1 MIKSSIPIKEKNIM
15 CSPKV
20 AEVIRQRVANEG
32 LPNLTRRNFLRM
44 GSAAAAGAAVAA
56 MGVHVRSARAYRDLE
71 EVIDLSHVFSTTGP
85 TYTPGEAPTREDHVT
100 VAANGFYIQKWS
112 LFEHAGTHVD
122 IPAHFIADGETVDN
136 YPPARLLT
144 RAVVI
149 DITAKVEGDDDA
161 MLTVDDIGAWE
172 SANGQI
178 PECALVCMYSG
189 WESRWNDVDAFR
201 NPDADGTMHFPGF
214 SPEAAEFLVTER
226 NIFGIAVDTLSLDFG
241 ASATF
246 DVHYTI
252 LGAGKYG
259 IENIANLAAI
269 KDNPDAKVVLGVPR
283 WEAGSGGPCRV
294 LALV

>member
-1 MIKSSIPIKEKNIM
+1 M

-20 AEVIRQRVANEG
+20 AEVVRQRAAREG
-32 LPNLTRRNFLRM
+32 LPSLTRRSFLRL
-44 GSAAAAGAAVAA
+44 GGAAAAGAAAA
-56 MGVHVRSARAYRDLE
+56 AVGVSARSVRADGHLE
-71 EVIDLSHVFSTTGP
+71 DVIDLSHVFSTTVP
-85 TYTPGEAPTREDHVT
+85 TYTPGEAPTRQDHVT

-112 LFEHAGTHVD
+112 LFEHSGTHVD

-149 DITAKVEGDDDA
+149 DITAKAETDDDA
-161 MLTVDDIGAWE
+161 MVTVDDLDAWE
-172 SANGQI
+172 RANGQI
-178 PECALVCMYSG
+178 PEGALVCMYSG
-189 WESRWNDVDAFR
+189 WESRWNDVNAFR
-201 NPDADGTMHFPGF
+201 NPDASGTMHFPGF
-214 SPEAAEFLVTER
+214 SPEAAEFLVSER
-226 NIFGIAVDTLSLDFG
+226 SITGIAVDTLSLDIG
-241 ASATF
+241 ASTTF

-259 IENIANLAAI
+259 IENVANLAAI
-269 KDNPDAKVVLGVPR
+269 KDNPNAKIILGVPR

>member
-1 MIKSSIPIKEKNIM
+1 M

-20 AEVIRQRVANEG
+20 AEVVRQRAAREG
-32 LPNLTRRNFLRM
+32 LPSLTSRSFLRL
-44 GSAAAAGAAVAA
+44 GGAAAAGAAAA
-56 MGVHVRSARAYRDLE
+56 AVGVSARSVRADGHLE
-71 EVIDLSHVFSTTGP
+71 DVIDLSHVFSTTVP
-85 TYTPGEAPTREDHVT
+85 TYTPGEAPTRQDHVT

-112 LFEHAGTHVD
+112 LFEHSGTHVD

-149 DITAKVEGDDDA
+149 DITAKAETDDDA
-161 MLTVDDIGAWE
+161 MVTVDDLDAWE
-172 SANGQI
+172 RANGQI
-178 PECALVCMYSG
+178 PEGALVCMYSG
-189 WESRWNDVDAFR
+189 WESRWNDVNAFR
-201 NPDADGTMHFPGF
+201 NPDASGTMHFPGF
-214 SPEAAEFLVTER
+214 SPEAAEFLVSER
-226 NIFGIAVDTLSLDFG
+226 SITGIAVDTLSLDIG
-241 ASATF
+241 ASTTF

-259 IENIANLAAI
+259 IENVANLAAI
-269 KDNPDAKVVLGVPR
+269 KDNPNAKIILGVPR